1 MDEQT
6 LARLMGE
13 LRFADGDSQQI
24 EVKEAVGGLPS
35 SIPETISAFS
45 NGSGGTVV
53 LGVSERNGFHAAA
66 GFRAKAIAEALAQVC
81 RDRLTP
87 AIQPDISVIPFDDSP
102 VVVAVIPEMN
112 PQDKPCHVTTQGMY
126 AGSYIRVSDG
136 DRKLTAYEIDR
147 LLEERRQPRH
157 DRAIVQ
163 EATKT
168 DLREDLVRAVL
179 EGQRASHP
187 RVFASMEDD
196 DALRALGILANDS
209 TGVLRPTLAGL
220 LALGRF
226 PQQFFPRLTVSF
238 ASYPGLT
245 KADAR
250 GIKYTD
256 SLTAAGPVCDILS
269 DILDIVRRN
278 MRVGGTLAGGF
289 RRNLPEYPL
298 DAVREAVVNAIMHRD
313 YSHMA
318 QGSQIQV
325 NLYAD
330 RLEVLSPG
338 GLYGVVTVEN
348 LGESGV
354 SATRNMTLSSLLEV
368 TPFAGGYVA
377 ENRGTGFQLMTAL
390 LEGNGN
396 GRAEVRD
403 SLSLFRLTFHSNV
416 ARHEEENRHGRAR
429 IYRMPVRPS
438 APNLP
443 ELSDTF
449 DDDSM
454 SGGADAFTQAGFSPA
469 EAAMLA
475 FIARHSPA
483 LPADLARN
491 LGIPRSTVT
500 YQLRKLLADGVIE
513 RTQPSRSPK
522 QSYRIRRSA

>member
-6 LARLMGE
+6 LARMMAG
-13 LRFADGDSQQI
+13 LRFANNDSQQI
-24 EVKEAVGGLPS
+24 EVKEAVGGLPAS
-35 SIPETISAFS
+35 LGETISAFS
-45 NGSGGTVV
+45 NGSGGTIV

-66 GFRAKAIAEALAQVC
+66 GFNAKAIGEALAQIC
-81 RDRLTP
+81 RGKLTP
-87 AIQPDISVIPFDDSP
+87 AVQPDISTVPFEGMPVI
-102 VVVAVIPEMN
+102 VALIPEMN

-157 DRAIVQ
+157 DRAVVQ
-163 EATKT
+163 EAARS
-168 DLREDLVRAVL
+168 DLREDLVSAVL

-196 DALRALGILANDS
+196 DALRALGILADDGS
-209 TGVLRPTLAGL
+209 GVLRPTLAGL

-238 ASYPGLT
+238 ASYPGLA

-278 MRVGGTLAGGF
+278 MRVGGALAGGF
-289 RRNLPEYPL
+289 RRDLPEYPL

-338 GLYGVVTVEN
+338 GLYGAVTVDN

-390 LEGNGN
+390 LEDNGN
-396 GRAEVRD
+396 GKAEVHD
-403 SLSLFRLTFHSNV
+403 SLSLFRLTFHSNI
-416 ARHEEENRHGRAR
+416 ARREEENRHGRAR
-429 IYRMPVRPS
+429 IYHLPVRSPALDAHAAAGAFNDS
-438 APNLP
+438 A
-443 ELSDTF
+443 
-449 DDDSM
+449 
-454 SGGADAFTQAGFSPA
+454 SGEVDAFIQAGFSPT
-469 EAAMLA
+469 EAAMLT
-475 FIARHSPA
+475 FIAHHSPA
-483 LPADLARN
+483 LPAELARH

-513 RTQPSRSPK
+513 RTQPARSPK
-522 QSYRIRRSA
+522 QSYRLRRSA